1 MPAPTIPA
9 NSRKGEEPDHEDVRS
24 IEVEMPTSGVAI
36 EMQLET
42 MRKQFESDFLRV
54 LERIQALEG
63 RLDMQHSPV
72 VVGQKMSSNDVEP
85 TKENV
90 LMWDAKEQPVLNMQ
104 SGVTET
110 EVEEDEQSTEVYFEE
125 SAWSIPVLAGI
136 IDVNVGPFDRMF
148 AGLLVLLNFF
158 MQGAFSWVLLTDA
171 FIGEAFETR
180 VESAKIWRTSVAHDF
195 KYLDLADTSL
205 VSRVCTGDG
214 ALILSTTQAT
224 LIHQINS
231 FLGLQKEQF
240 DHSVFQPGILLG
252 MICIILWTLCVYKEF
267 RRIWLQMEAAW
278 TIPKKRRTVFR
289 NNAFV
294 CMSWG
299 RFCALLATYL
309 ARAIIAT
316 VLLAAGILWLAR
328 TTSIEELMLNAVA
341 LNAILDVDE
350 FLFAGMTPIKIQ
362 HAIQSLKPIKVKYS
376 RQRSQCES
384 LVHFVTLSILVLLSY
399 YLLLGPLGDTMLAV
413 KNELC
418 GGDQAFVV
426 AYNSDTQQTFGLK
439 TSETRDYQ
447 SLSASEVAVRS
458 HKATSPETT
467 PGSGPAYLTFSAN
480 KDLFEADRTRSM
492 AAESALTPFCI
503 EALTDPSNPRF
514 NDPSMQ
520 AMTQVR
526 IDIAALSAGRPDADG
541 CQGLGDLCDTFD
553 ARLVRLTCGNTCGC
567 LNPYSSA
574 WFKVEAQGCGTAC
587 LKVAE
592 MRMLN
597 STCQDLPPDDNWRK
611 FWTLYPTVLSSFYGR
626 DISGTTFYAEIIQTV
641 NAMISG
647 GCPVLAQSPFELMT
661 QASWC
666 QGMSTLFRPL
676 ATVCPQTC
684 GCNLASGELPS
695 YCPPSCARAG
705 NSSFA

>member
-1 MPAPTIPA
+1 MDA
-9 NSRKGEEPDHEDVRS
+9 
-24 IEVEMPTSGVAI
+24 
-36 EMQLET
+36 
-42 MRKQFESDFLRV
+42 LRV
-54 LERIQALEG
+54 QGVPTDLVADGGCLDDSEEAQNRFPKQ
-63 RLDMQHSPV
+63 RLRLHVLGTILRPV
-72 VVGQKMSSNDVEP
+72 GYVP
-85 TKENV
+85 
-90 LMWDAKEQPVLNMQ
+90 
-104 SGVTET
+104 
-110 EVEEDEQSTEVYFEE
+110 
-125 SAWSIPVLAGI
+125 
-136 IDVNVGPFDRMF
+136 R
-148 AGLLVLLNFF
+148 
-158 MQGAFSWVLLTDA
+158 
-171 FIGEAFETR
+171 
-180 VESAKIWRTSVAHDF
+180 
-195 KYLDLADTSL
+195 
-205 VSRVCTGDG
+205 TGDHCYCPFG
-214 ALILSTTQAT
+214 SWNT
-224 LIHQINS
+224 LACS
-231 FLGLQKEQF
+231 
-240 DHSVFQPGILLG
+240 
-252 MICIILWTLCVYKEF
+252 
-267 RRIWLQMEAAW
+267 
-278 TIPKKRRTVFR
+278 
-289 NNAFV
+289 
-294 CMSWG
+294 
-299 RFCALLATYL
+299 
-309 ARAIIAT
+309 
-316 VLLAAGILWLAR
+316 